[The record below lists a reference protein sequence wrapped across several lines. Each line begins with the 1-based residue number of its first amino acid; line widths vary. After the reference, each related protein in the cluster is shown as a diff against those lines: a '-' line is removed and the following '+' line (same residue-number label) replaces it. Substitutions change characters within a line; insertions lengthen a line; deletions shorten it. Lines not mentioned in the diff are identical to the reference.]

1 MDFRAGDCSRTRA
14 WTKVELP
21 PPKILSIPIVLGR
34 AAAVDGLGAASALSL
49 GRGPLR
55 ETLRL

>member
-1 MDFRAGDCSRTRA
+1 M
-14 WTKVELP
+14 
-21 PPKILSIPIVLGR
+21 KILSIPLVLGR
-34 AAAVDGLGAASALSL
+34 AVAIVGLGTASALSL